1 MAGLYATLAVTGK
14 QYNLATPPVE
24 APTIFYFR
32 GAKQLYVDPDWIT
45 ATGIS
50 DVTLTHN
57 GQVVL
62 TDIGDLLLH
71 GIVRTVEVEVIDSD
85 TKKVLAIK
93 KIRYAGSKSATIEE
107 KKADG
112 GVVGLT
118 WKGISK
124 DDKLKDKPIGAVIET
139 RTMIVD

>member
-1 MAGLYATLAVTGK
+1 MGLYATLAVTGD
-14 QYNLATPPVE
+14 QYNLAVPPVE

-32 GAKQLYVDPDWIT
+32 GAKELYKDEEWKI

-50 DVTLTHN
+50 DVTATHG

-71 GIVRTVEVEVIDSD
+71 GIVKTVEVEVIDSD

-93 KIRYAGSKSATIEE
+93 KIRYARSKSATIEE
-107 KKADG
+107 KKAQG
-112 GVVGLT
+112 GLVGLT
-118 WKGISK
+118 WKGVSK
-124 DDKLKDKPIGAVIET
+124 DDKLKSKPIGAVIET

>member
-1 MAGLYATLAVTGK
+1 MAGLYATLAVTGN
-14 QYNLATPPVE
+14 QYNLANPPVE

-32 GAKQLYVDPDWIT
+32 GAKELYADAEWKT
-45 ATGIS
+45 ATGIT
-50 DVTLTHN
+50 DVTLTHG

-71 GIVRTVEVEVIDSD
+71 GTIRTAEVELIDSD

-93 KIRYAGSKSATIEE
+93 RVRYAGSKSATIEE

-112 GVVGLT
+112 GIVGLA
-118 WKGISK
+118 WKGAGK
-124 DDKLKDKPIGAVIET
+124 FKDKPIGAVIES
-139 RTMIVD
+139 RKMIVD